1 MKINPVQAVLAS
13 IAILV
18 TAVLAQV
25 LTPREL
31 MASASASLELEK
43 AIPKQ
48 FGKWTYL
55 PNVGLVT
62 PSEPEGVVETDKA
75 AAKI

>member
-1 MKINPVQAVLAS
+1 MKINAVQAILAS

-43 AIPKQ
+43 AIPKALGNGAISNIWELAHVQ
-48 FGKWTYL
+48 
-55 PNVGLVT
+55 
-62 PSEPEGVVETDKA
+62 DA
-75 AAKI
+75 

>member
-1 MKINPVQAVLAS
+1 MKINAVQAILAS

-43 AIPKQ
+43 AIPQ
-48 FGKWTYL
+48 ASWT
-55 PNVGLVT
+55 
-62 PSEPEGVVETDKA
+62 
-75 AAKI
+75 